1 MKIRIIHFIWIIGLI
16 FCLPGLAKAHLLQD
30 EEVRSKVYLTKE
42 QALKNAFPDAE
53 KVIAK
58 KIWLDQ
64 NHRDFISDLTG
75 ENFNKGRQKVYVG
88 KKGKKTTG
96 LAMFD
101 QINIPNQHPI
111 IFKYMVI
118 FQPEGKIKKV
128 VILEYQGLQRDEIVS
143 ENFLSQFNMKD
154 ANSDFQ
160 KVDSS
165 QGMTIAVQVLTTE
178 VLKSAAICQIYIANL
193 KNENSH

>member
-1 MKIRIIHFIWIIGLI
+1 MKIRIVHFILMIGL
-16 FCLPGLAKAHLLQD
+16 FFYLPGLAKAHLLKD

-42 QALKNAFPDAE
+42 QALKLSFPEED
-53 KVIAK
+53 KVVTQ

-64 NHRDFISDLTG
+64 NHRNFISDLTG
-75 ENFNKGRQKVYVG
+75 ENFNKRRQKVYVG

-96 LAMFD
+96 LAMFG

-111 IFKYMVI
+111 IFKYMVV

-143 ENFLSQFNMKD
+143 EKFLSQFNGKD

-160 KVDSS
+160 KVDSN
-165 QGMTIAVQVLTTE
+165 QGVTIAVQVLTKE
-178 VLKSAAICQIYIANL
+178 VLKLAAIFHTYLASLN
-193 KNENSH
+193 N

>member
-1 MKIRIIHFIWIIGLI
+1 MKIRIVRFILIIGL
-16 FCLPGLAKAHLLQD
+16 FLYLPGIAKAHLLKD

-42 QALKNAFPDAE
+42 KALKLSFPEED
-53 KVIAK
+53 KVVIQ

-64 NHRDFISDLTG
+64 NHRNFISGLTG
-75 ENFNKGRQKVYVG
+75 ENFNKVRQKVYVG

-143 ENFLSQFNMKD
+143 EEFLSQFNGKD

-165 QGMTIAVQVLTTE
+165 QGMTIAVQVLTKE
-178 VLKSAAICQIYIANL
+178 VLKLAAIFHTYLANL
-193 KNENSH
+193 KK

>member
-1 MKIRIIHFIWIIGLI
+1 MNIRIVHFIWIIGLI
-16 FCLPGLAKAHLLQD
+16 FYLPELAQAHLLRD

-42 QALKNAFPDAE
+42 QALKLSFPEED
-53 KVIAK
+53 KVVIQN
-58 KIWLDQ
+58 IWLDQ
-64 NHRDFISDLTG
+64 NHKKFISDLTG
-75 ENFNKGRQKVYVG
+75 ENFNKGRQKVYAG

-111 IFKYMVI
+111 IFKYMVL

-143 ENFLSQFNMKD
+143 EEFLSQFNGKD

-165 QGMTIAVQVLTTE
+165 QGMTIAVQVLTKE
-178 VLKSAAICQIYIANL
+178 VLKLAAIFHIYLENL
-193 KNENSH
+193 KN